1 MCKLELL
8 RRVTVFIMSDQGT
21 DYGLRRLNLGIALM
35 LAASATSGFNAS
47 QINSLLVL
55 KECEWFLSFMFWL
68 VFEY

>member
-1 MCKLELL
+1 
-8 RRVTVFIMSDQGT
+8 MSDQGT

-55 KECEWFLSFMFWL
+55 KECELFLSSHFWL
-68 VFEY
+68 